1 MHGFNL
7 GLESVMAGH
16 FAKTI
21 AVQAQQVATFIR
33 ASPPAAAAVA
43 KAAELERLSGRVL
56 SGNGT
61 RFTSVIRMLESLQ
74 SLRPALVRAVGE
86 QPAVFK
92 QSVRTLLGSRDF
104 WEDIAALLPILQPFA
119 VAIMSIQRLDATLAD
134 VLLHWLRLAAAMR
147 RNLPGV
153 PRGMTHSHWHV

>member
-43 KAAELERLSGRVL
+43 KAAELERLSGKL
-56 SGNGT
+56 FCSI
-61 RFTSVIRMLESLQ
+61 FVINMIGIKMLNKIFILYS
-74 SLRPALVRAVGE
+74 
-86 QPAVFK
+86 
-92 QSVRTLLGSRDF
+92 DF
-104 WEDIAALLPILQPFA
+104 
-119 VAIMSIQRLDATLAD
+119 
-134 VLLHWLRLAAAMR
+134 
-147 RNLPGV
+147 
-153 PRGMTHSHWHV
+153 RGFNVKCTFQ